1 MTDIVLMKKRKSNMK
16 LFPIYQMI
24 GLDFIFYYA
33 IQVLFLTQVKGISDA
48 NIVLAS
54 SIYAFSSIIVQVPIA
69 LFVDKVGKRN
79 ALVIGNVLNVLCMIM
94 VMICPNFICYV
105 IEECINAIAFGI
117 KNVTESSL
125 LNSSIPE
132 CKNKS
137 DIFTKIHSK
146 GYSKYYYISAI
157 STFVCGMLYDINPY
171 IPIVLCIIF
180 CILGTIISTRF
191 FEIDNIKS
199 NNKNV
204 KYVQDLKSAFSF
216 ILKSNR
222 LRSLLIILGFI
233 WGILIL
239 FGTYKITLL
248 KDLNVSATY
257 IGIISAVLSIM
268 TGRMSTLSNKFNEKY
283 KNKTLTIIGLM
294 VTISFLLAGAISI
307 MQIPFSLKISII
319 IMLYMIEATSS
330 GVHGVIQNRYIS
342 NFAKPEILTKLYS
355 ANSIISNLLRM
366 LVTFIGTIVLDNF
379 NIKYAMIITG
389 ILFTVVMYLLYRYS
403 KSKLG
408 LKAEEYKKSDIVYER

>member
-24 GLDFIFYYA
+24 GLDYIFYYA

-54 SIYAFSSIIVQVPIA
+54 SIYAFSSIIVQVPIS

-79 ALVIGNVLNVLCMIM
+79 ALVIGNLLNVFCMII
-94 VMICPNFICYV
+94 VMICPNFIWYV

-132 CKNKS
+132 CKSKS

-171 IPIVLCIIF
+171 IPIVLCITF
-180 CILGTIISTRF
+180 CILGTIISTRL
-191 FEIDNIKS
+191 FEIDNINHNSEK
-199 NNKNV
+199 V

-222 LRSLLIILGFI
+222 LRSLLIMLGFI
-233 WGILIL
+233 WGTLML
-239 FGTYKITLL
+239 FGKYKITLL

-257 IGIISAVLSIM
+257 IGIISAILSIIM
-268 TGRMSTLSNKFNEKY
+268 GKMSTLSNKFNEKY

-294 VTISFLLAGAISI
+294 VTISFLLAGGISI

-319 IMLYMIEATSS
+319 VILYMIEAVS
-330 GVHGVIQNRYIS
+330 GGIHGVIQNRYIS

-366 LVTFIGTIVLDNF
+366 LVEFIGTIILDKL
-379 NIKYAMIITG
+379 NIKYAMIMAG
-389 ILFTVVMYLLYRYS
+389 ILFTVVMCLLYRYS

>member
-1 MTDIVLMKKRKSNMK
+1 MTDMVLMKKRKSNMK

-132 CKNKS
+132 CKSKS

-180 CILGTIISTRF
+180 CILGAIISTRF

>member
-1 MTDIVLMKKRKSNMK
+1 MTDVVLMKKRKSNMK

-33 IQVLFLTQVKGISDA
+33 IQVLFLTQVKGISSA

-54 SIYAFSSIIVQVPIA
+54 SIYALASVIVQVPIS

-79 ALVIGNVLNVLCMIM
+79 ALVIGNILNVFCMIM
-94 VMICPNFICYV
+94 IIICPNFICYI

-117 KNVTESSL
+117 KSVTEGSL

-146 GYSKYYYISAI
+146 GYSKYYYVSAI
-157 STFVCGMLYDINPY
+157 STFISGMLYDINPY
-171 IPIVLCIIF
+171 IPVMLCVTF
-180 CILGTIISTRF
+180 CVLGTIISTRF
-191 FEIDNIKS
+191 FEIDDIKS
-199 NNKNV
+199 NNENI

-216 ILKSNR
+216 ILKSSR

-248 KDLNVSATY
+248 NDLNISATY
-257 IGIISAVLSIM
+257 IGIISAILSII
-268 TGRMSTLSNKFNEKY
+268 TGRMSTLSNKVNEKY

-294 VTISFLLAGAISI
+294 VTMSFLLAGAISI
-307 MQIPFSLKISII
+307 MEIPFGLKISII
-319 IMLYMIEATSS
+319 IILYIIEATSS
-330 GVHGVIQNRYIS
+330 GIHGVIQNRYIS
-342 NFAKPEILTKLYS
+342 NFAKPNILTKLYS
-355 ANSIISNLLRM
+355 ANSILSNILRM
-366 LVTFIGTIVLDNF
+366 LVGFIGTIVLNNF

-389 ILFTVVMYLLYRYS
+389 ILFTMVIYFLYRYS
-403 KSKLG
+403 KNKLG
-408 LKAEEYKKSDIVYER
+408 LKPEEYKKSDIVYEK

>member
-1 MTDIVLMKKRKSNMK
+1 
-16 LFPIYQMI
+16 
-24 GLDFIFYYA
+24 
-33 IQVLFLTQVKGISDA
+33 
-48 NIVLAS
+48 
-54 SIYAFSSIIVQVPIA
+54 
-69 LFVDKVGKRN
+69 
-79 ALVIGNVLNVLCMIM
+79 
-94 VMICPNFICYV
+94 
-105 IEECINAIAFGI
+105 
-117 KNVTESSL
+117 
-125 LNSSIPE
+125 
-132 CKNKS
+132 
-137 DIFTKIHSK
+137 
-146 GYSKYYYISAI
+146 
-157 STFVCGMLYDINPY
+157 MLYDINPY

>member
-1 MTDIVLMKKRKSNMK
+1 MTDIVLMKKRKNNMK

-24 GLDFIFYYA
+24 GFDFIFYYA

-79 ALVIGNVLNVLCMIM
+79 ALVIGNLLNVLCMIM

-132 CKNKS
+132 CKSKS

-180 CILGTIISTRF
+180 CVLGTIISTRF

-199 NNKNV
+199 NNKNI

-268 TGRMSTLSNKFNEKY
+268 TGRMSKLSNKFNEKY

-307 MQIPFSLKISII
+307 MKIPFSLKISII

-389 ILFTVVMYLLYRYS
+389 ILFTVVMCLLYRYS

>member
-69 LFVDKVGKRN
+69 LFVDEVGKRN

-132 CKNKS
+132 CKSKS

-248 KDLNVSATY
+248 KDLKVSATY

-268 TGRMSTLSNKFNEKY
+268 TGRMSKLSNKFNEKY

>member
-1 MTDIVLMKKRKSNMK
+1 MTDMVLMKKRKSNMK

-307 MQIPFSLKISII
+307 MQIPFSFKISII

-389 ILFTVVMYLLYRYS
+389 ILFTVVMYLLYIYS

>member
-1 MTDIVLMKKRKSNMK
+1 MTDMVLMKKRKSNMK

>member
-1 MTDIVLMKKRKSNMK
+1 MTDMVLMKKRKSNMK

-180 CILGTIISTRF
+180 CILGAIISTRF

-248 KDLNVSATY
+248 KDLNISATY

>member
-1 MTDIVLMKKRKSNMK
+1 MTDMVLMKKRKSNMK

-117 KNVTESSL
+117 KSVTESSL

>member
-1 MTDIVLMKKRKSNMK
+1 MTDMVLMKKRKSNMK

-132 CKNKS
+132 CKSKS

>member
-1 MTDIVLMKKRKSNMK
+1 MTDMVLMKKRKSNMK

-24 GLDFIFYYA
+24 GFDFIFYYA

-54 SIYAFSSIIVQVPIA
+54 SIYAFSSIIVQVPIS

-79 ALVIGNVLNVLCMIM
+79 ALVIGNALNVLCMIM

-132 CKNKS
+132 CKSKS

-180 CILGTIISTRF
+180 CVLGTIISTRF

-248 KDLNVSATY
+248 KDLKVSATY

-268 TGRMSTLSNKFNEKY
+268 TGRMSKLSNKFNEKY

>member
-1 MTDIVLMKKRKSNMK
+1 M
-16 LFPIYQMI
+16 
-24 GLDFIFYYA
+24 
-33 IQVLFLTQVKGISDA
+33 FLTQVKGISDA

-79 ALVIGNVLNVLCMIM
+79 ALVIGNLLNVLCMIM

-132 CKNKS
+132 CKSKS

-180 CILGTIISTRF
+180 CVLGTIISTRF

-199 NNKNV
+199 NNKNI

-268 TGRMSTLSNKFNEKY
+268 TGRMSKLSNKFNEKY

-307 MQIPFSLKISII
+307 MKIPFCLKISII

-389 ILFTVVMYLLYRYS
+389 ILFTVVMCLLYRYS